1 MWLREAIY
9 ERGSG
14 RCVSSSRLS
23 TMIAPILLTSAL
35 VACAVG
41 EPQAVIP
48 THDLP
53 QLFSYN
59 HGNHQ
64 VAVYR
69 GAALKAL
76 LASGQKVPGFGNF
89 GHHMAH
95 GADSGFGEGRD
106 GRAFAPAPAPTTPRP
121 TLPPMPRPTL
131 PPAPMCCAS
140 RRLSG
145 ELANMKRQLAALQ
158 ASLAAMDPELMAL
171 PLC

>member
-1 MWLREAIY
+1 MCLREAIY
-9 ERGSG
+9 ERGSC
-14 RCVSSSRLS
+14 RCVSSSRAS
-23 TMIAPILLTSAL
+23 AMIAPLLLTSAL

-89 GHHMAH
+89 GHARTH

-121 TLPPMPRPTL
+121 TLPPMTRPTL